1 MTEVAVSSSAVTP
14 AGGPT
19 SPSSQEDAQRIVNQ
33 YKGMRAQISELA
45 NKISELDSDRN
56 EHALVVRAI
65 TGLDGN
71 RRCYRSIGGVL
82 VERTVKEV
90 LPAVENNLKQITDL
104 ITQLSDQ
111 LKEKEKECD
120 EFREKFNIRMQ
131 GEELFDAPEKKSGDR
146 DSDKSSSSGGV
157 LA

>member
-1 MTEVAVSSSAVTP
+1 
-14 AGGPT
+14 
-19 SPSSQEDAQRIVNQ
+19 
-33 YKGMRAQISELA
+33 
-45 NKISELDSDRN
+45 
-56 EHALVVRAI
+56 
-65 TGLDGN
+65 LDGN